1 MADLKRKDSEQLT
14 LTPRVRQ
21 FLTAAPVRMLIGGEW
36 CTARSGRTFSVYDP
50 SSGEVLAQVA
60 EGGAEE
66 IDAAVAAAR
75 AALPRWKSLMPA
87 ERAARLWKL
96 SELIERDAD
105 DLAIIDTFNVGLPIS
120 RTRNGEIPAAVEDLR
135 YYAGWTTKLE
145 GRTIPVSIPGF
156 TVYTVLEP
164 MGVCG
169 AITPWNYPM
178 EAFTGKVGPALA
190 CGNTLVL
197 KPAEET
203 PLSALWLGR
212 LAMEAGVP
220 AGVLNVVPGQGDS
233 AGAAL
238 SAHPLVAKIGFT
250 GSTEVGRKIVHASAG
265 NLKRLS
271 LELGGKSPNVIF
283 ADADFDQAIRSAS
296 SAIFSHAGQN
306 CIAGSRLY
314 VEKAIYERAVERL
327 IEVTRGIRLGSAHY
341 RETQVGPLVSA
352 TQLERVRHYIKQACT
367 EGARLTQG
375 GSRPPGVPEGGYY
388 LEPTVFTDVRDD
400 MTIMREEIF
409 GPVVAVLPFD
419 NFDQLIAQANDSN
432 YGLAASIWTRDL
444 RRAHRFANEVEAGIV
459 WINGHGLYDSAVPFG
474 GSKHSGYGRDLG
486 AASLKEYTQ
495 LKSVWV
501 GIGDS

>member
-1 MADLKRKDSEQLT
+1 
-14 LTPRVRQ
+14 
-21 FLTAAPVRMLIGGEW
+21 MLIGGEW
-36 CTARSGRTFSVYDP
+36 CTARSGRVFPVYDP

-60 EGGAEE
+60 EGGKED
-66 IDAAVAAAR
+66 IDAAVTAAR
-75 AALPRWKSLMPA
+75 AALPKWKSLMPA
-87 ERAARLWKL
+87 ERAAKLWKL
-96 SELIERDAD
+96 SELVERDAD
-105 DLAIIDTFNVGLPIS
+105 DLALIDTFNVGLPIAK
-120 RTRNGEIPAAVEDLR
+120 TRNGEIPAAVEDLR

-145 GRTIPVSIPGF
+145 GRTIPVSIPGY
-156 TVYTVLEP
+156 TVYTVREP

-212 LAMEAGVP
+212 LCLEAGVP
-220 AGVLNVVPGQGDS
+220 AGVLNVVPGQGES

-238 SAHPLVAKIGFT
+238 SEHPLVAKIGFT

-283 ADADFDQAIRSAS
+283 ADADFELAIQSALW
-296 SAIFSHAGQN
+296 AIFSHAGQN

-314 VEKAIYERAVERL
+314 VERSIYPRVIERL
-327 IEVTRGIRLGSAHY
+327 IQLIGGIRLGSAH
-341 RETQVGPLVSA
+341 RRDTQVGPLISA
-352 TQLERVRHYIKQACT
+352 TQLERVRRYIEQGCT
-367 EGARLTQG
+367 DGARLTHG
-375 GSRPPGVPEGGYY
+375 GSRPPGLPEGGYY
-388 LEPTVFTDVRDD
+388 LEPTIFTDVRDN
-400 MTIMREEIF
+400 MTLLREEIF
-409 GPVVAVLPFD
+409 GPVIAVLPFD
-419 NFDQLIAQANDSN
+419 NFEQLIAQANDSN

-444 RRAHRFANEVEAGIV
+444 QRAHRFANEVEAGIV

-474 GSKHSGYGRDLG
+474 GFKHSGYGRDLG
-486 AASLKEYTQ
+486 AASLEEYTQ
-495 LKSVWV
+495 VKSVWV
-501 GIGDS
+501 GFGAP

>member
-1 MADLKRKDSEQLT
+1 
-14 LTPRVRQ
+14 
-21 FLTAAPVRMLIGGEW
+21 
-36 CTARSGRTFSVYDP
+36 
-50 SSGEVLAQVA
+50 
-60 EGGAEE
+60 
-66 IDAAVAAAR
+66 
-75 AALPRWKSLMPA
+75 
-87 ERAARLWKL
+87 
-96 SELIERDAD
+96 
-105 DLAIIDTFNVGLPIS
+105 
-120 RTRNGEIPAAVEDLR
+120 
-135 YYAGWTTKLE
+135 
-145 GRTIPVSIPGF
+145 
-156 TVYTVLEP
+156 

-212 LAMEAGVP
+212 LCMEAGIP
-220 AGVLNVVPGQGDS
+220 AGVLNVVPGPGES
-233 AGAAL
+233 AGDAL

-283 ADADFDQAIRSAS
+283 ADADFEIAIQSAS

-314 VEKAIYERAVERL
+314 VERAIYERALEKL
-327 IEVTRGIRLGSAHY
+327 IELTRAIRLGSAHR

-352 TQLERVRHYIKQACT
+352 KQLERVRYYIEQGCT
-367 EGARLTQG
+367 EGARLAHG
-375 GSRPPGVPEGGYY
+375 GSRPKGVPEGGYY

-400 MTIMREEIF
+400 MRIMREEIF

-419 NFDQLIAQANDSN
+419 NFEQLIAQANDSN
-432 YGLAASIWTRDL
+432 YGLAASIWTRNL
-444 RRAHRFANEVEAGIV
+444 QRAHRFANEIEAGIV

-474 GSKHSGYGRDLG
+474 GFKHSGYGRDLG
-486 AASLKEYTQ
+486 ADSLEEYTQ
-495 LKSVWV
+495 VKSVWV
-501 GIGDS
+501 GFRAS

>member
-1 MADLKRKDSEQLT
+1 MRKDSDLLT
-14 LTPRVRQ
+14 LSPRVRQ
-21 FLTAAPVRMLIGGEW
+21 FMAADPVKMLIGGEW
-36 CTARSGRTFSVYDP
+36 CTARSGRVFPVYDP

-60 EGGAEE
+60 EGGKED

-75 AALPRWKSLMPA
+75 AALPKWKSLMPA
-87 ERAARLWKL
+87 ERAAKLWKL
-96 SELIERDAD
+96 SELVERDAD
-105 DLAIIDTFNVGLPIS
+105 DLALIDTFNVGLPIAK
-120 RTRNGEIPAAVEDLR
+120 TRNGEIPAAVEDLR

-145 GRTIPVSIPGF
+145 GRTIPVSIPGYA
-156 TVYTVLEP
+156 VYTVREP

-212 LAMEAGVP
+212 LCLEAGIP
-220 AGVLNVVPGQGDS
+220 AGVLNVVPGQGES

-238 SAHPLVAKIGFT
+238 SEHPLVAKIGFT

-283 ADADFDQAIRSAS
+283 ADADFELAIQSALW
-296 SAIFSHAGQN
+296 AIFSHAGQN

-314 VEKAIYERAVERL
+314 VERSIYPRVIERL
-327 IEVTRGIRLGSAHY
+327 IQLISGIRLGSAH
-341 RETQVGPLVSA
+341 RRDTQVGPLISA
-352 TQLERVRHYIKQACT
+352 RQLERVRHYIEQGCT
-367 EGARLTQG
+367 EGARLTHG
-375 GSRPPGVPEGGYY
+375 GSRPPGLPEGGYY
-388 LEPTVFTDVRDD
+388 LEPTVFTDVRDN
-400 MTIMREEIF
+400 MTLLREEIF
-409 GPVVAVLPFD
+409 GPVIAVLPFD
-419 NFDQLIAQANDSN
+419 NFEQLIAQANDSN

-444 RRAHRFANEVEAGIV
+444 QRAHRFANEVEAGIV

-474 GSKHSGYGRDLG
+474 GFKHSGYGRDLG
-486 AASLKEYTQ
+486 AASLEEYTQ
-495 LKSVWV
+495 VKSVWV
-501 GIGDS
+501 GFGAP